1 MERPVTIR
9 TIPWAL
15 ALFCAAALVH
25 VGCGGG
31 SGSGART
38 IRIEGSDTMVNLAQA
53 WAERYHREHPGV
65 SVQVQGGGSGVGF
78 ASMTDGNCDIA
89 ASSREI
95 RPRERERIAAQR
107 GQPEEHIVGFDALAI
122 YVNRSNPLEEITL
135 EQLAEIY
142 GEGGTITRWSQLG
155 GPDIEITRVSR
166 QNNSGT
172 YAYFREAVLGKQ
184 REYKL
189 GSIDQSGSKDV
200 VALVATTPGAI
211 GYSGM
216 GYATNEIKLL
226 KVARAKGEPAYA
238 PTVENVLAGKYP
250 ITRPL
255 YLYTCGEP
263 HDDVL
268 KFFEW
273 IDSPEGQAI
282 VVELGYIPRDRG
294 KSGLGPQRPRS

>member
-1 MERPVTIR
+1 MTNRI
-9 TIPWAL
+9 AL
-15 ALFCAAALVH
+15 LAVALLCVVAVAH

-31 SGSGART
+31 AASASRV

-53 WAERYHREHPGV
+53 WAERYHRAHPGV

-107 GQPEEHIVGFDALAI
+107 GEPEEHIVGYDALAI
-122 YVNRSNPLEEITL
+122 YVNRNNPIDEITI

-155 GPDIEITRVSR
+155 GPDLEITRVSR

-172 YAYFREAVLGKQ
+172 YAYFREAVLGKN

-216 GYATNEIKLL
+216 GYATDEIKLL

-255 YLYTCGEP
+255 YLYTCGAPSEE
-263 HDDVL
+263 VV

-273 IDSPEGQAI
+273 IDSPEGQSVI
-282 VVELGYIPRDRG
+282 VELGFVPRDREVTH
-294 KSGLGPQRPRS
+294 QRPPTPKE

>member
-1 MERPVTIR
+1 MANR
-9 TIPWAL
+9 TISWLL
-15 ALFCAAALVH
+15 ALLCVAAVAH

-31 SGSGART
+31 EGTGAGT
-38 IRIEGSDTMVNLAQA
+38 VRIEGSDTMVNLAQA
-53 WAERYHREHPGV
+53 WAERYHRMHPGV

-107 GQPEEHIVGFDALAI
+107 GEPEEHIVGYDALAI
-122 YVNRSNPLEEITL
+122 YVNRGNPLEEITI

-142 GEGGTITRWSQLG
+142 REGGTITRWSQLG

-172 YAYFREAVLGKQ
+172 YAYFREAVLGKN

-216 GYATNEIKLL
+216 GYATDKIKTL
-226 KVARAKGEPAYA
+226 KVARATGEPAYA
-238 PTVENVLAGKYP
+238 PTVENVLTGKYP

-255 YLYTCGEP
+255 YLYTCGNTREE
-263 HDDVL
+263 VQ
-268 KFFEW
+268 KFIEW
-273 IDSPEGQAI
+273 IESPEGQAI
-282 VVELGYIPRDRG
+282 IVELGFVPRDRKNQHPVG
-294 KSGLGPQRPRS
+294 QPRSE

>member
-1 MERPVTIR
+1 
-9 TIPWAL
+9 
-15 ALFCAAALVH
+15 
-25 VGCGGG
+25 
-31 SGSGART
+31 
-38 IRIEGSDTMVNLAQA
+38 MVNLAQA
-53 WAERYHREHPGV
+53 WAERYHRLHPGV

-107 GQPEEHIVGFDALAI
+107 GEPEEHIVGYDALAI
-122 YVNRSNPLEEITL
+122 YVNRNNPIDEITI

-155 GPDIEITRVSR
+155 GPDVEITRVSR

-172 YAYFREAVLGKQ
+172 YAYFREAVLGKN

-200 VALVATTPGAI
+200 VALVANTPGAI

-216 GYATNEIKLL
+216 GYATDEIKLI
-226 KVARAKGEPAYA
+226 KVTRAKGEPAYA
-238 PTVENVLAGKYP
+238 PTVENVLAARYP

-255 YLYTCGEP
+255 FLYSCGEP
-263 HDDVL
+263 REDVQ
-268 KFFEW
+268 KFLEW
-273 IDSPEGQAI
+273 IDSSEGQEI
-282 VVELGYIPRDRG
+282 IVELGFIPRGRG
-294 KSGLGPQRPRS
+294 NDAQGPQPPSS